1 MLNSNLLNE
10 KLFRSSDLGCTLTC
24 SYAQFIW
31 VAVNWGPWRLF
42 TREAKRMGV
51 PTPCLCRFDSGVMV
65 AGVMR
70 SLRLGG
76 LLGSPILTKR

>member
-1 MLNSNLLNE
+1 
-10 KLFRSSDLGCTLTC
+10 
-24 SYAQFIW
+24 
-31 VAVNWGPWRLF
+31 
-42 TREAKRMGV
+42 MGV

-76 LLGSPILTKR
+76 LLGSPILTKRELKCTSGVSGKVA